1 MSKKGNHGIICRMEG
16 EKTVRDIPIFTTE
29 QGIASLELS
38 QIPGKGCAYVRLRDV
53 REGKLVPFLEEC
65 ESFCTNAGAERIF
78 ASGEGL
84 EAVLP
89 EQAVIWEMEGPIQPA
104 SGASLILVTEK
115 TVESWRQRYN
125 EAMQP
130 VDHARLLAWTDR
142 SRILESGG
150 AYFVCGEEGPLGL
163 GWAEGQKLLA
173 LAAFLPG
180 QGARVLKTLMGLVPG
195 NKLTLEVASTNL
207 RALRLYE
214 RFGFQKIKVVDRW
227 YSTESLH
234 LSRKNT

>member
-1 MSKKGNHGIICRMEG
+1 M
-16 EKTVRDIPIFTTE
+16 RDIPIFTTD
-29 QGIASLELS
+29 QGVASLELS
-38 QIPGKGCAYVRLRDV
+38 QIPGKGCAYVRIRDV
-53 REGKLVPFLEEC
+53 REGKLVPFLREC
-65 ESFCTNAGAERIF
+65 GNFCANAGAERIF
-78 ASGEGL
+78 ASGKGV

-89 EQAVIWEMEGPIQPA
+89 EQAVIWEMEGPVQPDF
-104 SGASLILVTEK
+104 GASLMPVTEK

-130 VDHARLLAWTDR
+130 VDHARLLAWTER
-142 SRILESGG
+142 NRILESGG
-150 AYFVCGEEGPLGL
+150 AYFVCDEAGPIGL
-163 GWAEGQKLLA
+163 GWVEGQKLLA

-180 QGARVLKTLMGLVPG
+180 QGARVFKTLMGLVPG
-195 NKLTLEVASTNL
+195 DKLTLEVASTNL

-214 RFGFQKIKVVDRW
+214 RFGFQKIRAVDRW